1 MSYGNFFAY
10 NYKKNGMWNN
20 NLQHIHI
27 SDTVFA
33 GFFHVLKPMALF
45 NILFFKTT
53 CKIAILII
61 AILIIGIF
69 GIVNV

>member
-1 MSYGNFFAY
+1 MATFLHTITR
-10 NYKKNGMWNN
+10 KTVREITI
-20 NLQHIHI
+20 LQHIHI
-27 SDTVFA
+27 LDTVFA
-33 GFFHVLKPMALF
+33 GFFHGLKPMALF

-61 AILIIGIF
+61 RILIIGIF